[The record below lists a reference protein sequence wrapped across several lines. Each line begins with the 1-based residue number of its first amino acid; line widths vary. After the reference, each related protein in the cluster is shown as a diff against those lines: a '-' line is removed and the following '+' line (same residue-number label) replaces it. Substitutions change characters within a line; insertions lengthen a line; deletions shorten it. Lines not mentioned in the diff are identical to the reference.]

1 MATFAQ
7 SAVLATWLRA
17 VAASFLA
24 DAAEREAA
32 ARLAE
37 ELGETR
43 PHYLG

>member
-1 MATFAQ
+1 MAAFAQ
-7 SAVLATWLRA
+7 SAALATWLHA

-24 DAAEREAA
+24 DVAEREAA

-43 PHYLG
+43 PRYLG